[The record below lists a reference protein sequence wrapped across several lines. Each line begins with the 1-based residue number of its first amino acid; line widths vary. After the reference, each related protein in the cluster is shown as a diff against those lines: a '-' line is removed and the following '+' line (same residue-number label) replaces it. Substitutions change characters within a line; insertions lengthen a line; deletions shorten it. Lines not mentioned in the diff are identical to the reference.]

1 LPPPGEDG
9 RLKASFGLGEMTS
22 DASGT
27 IVALAAMQQNADGL
41 PEGFEVEGTTVL

>member
-1 LPPPGEDG
+1 
-9 RLKASFGLGEMTS
+9 MTS

-27 IVALAAMQQNADGL
+27 IVALATMQQNADGL